1 MSSGK
6 QQKLIELS
14 TTLFVYLD
22 KLHEEHLKNVVDKLG
37 VSDCKHLYDEL
48 DGLTNEEVTR
58 LEKGT
63 NTGVDIEEEAK
74 AVFLAWI
81 KKEGAKATR
90 QAVLTALGN
99 CENNLA
105 KQKLE
110 ELWGKGN

>member
-1 MSSGK
+1 MANNNSE
-6 QQKLIELS
+6 IYELS

-37 VSDCKHLYDEL
+37 VSDCKRLYDEL

-99 CENNLA
+99 CKNNLA
-105 KQKLE
+105 KQNLE
-110 ELWGKGN
+110 KLWGKGN